1 MSSRNSGM
9 KNMEQPAL
17 QGIKVLDFG
26 WALVGSLTGK
36 HLADNGAKVIRVES
50 STRID
55 LSRSNRMVK
64 ISSGNSTD
72 DKPWYTHLNTSKL
85 GLALNLRKPQA
96 KSIVA
101 KLIQWADVINENFT
115 PGTLSKLGIDYT
127 FARTIKPDI
136 IMLSSSAYGQTGPMA
151 YEWGVDGTGLAISG
165 YLDQTGWPDR
175 MPVGANT
182 PFGDIVLPYINAM
195 AIIAALDYKRRTGKG
210 QYIDT
215 SMVEVCVH
223 SNTSN
228 LLDYQVNNHFRTR
241 SGNRIDYASPHG
253 AFPCK
258 GEDRWC
264 TIAIFNENEWQAF
277 CHVIGNPVWTKDTK
291 FADMKSRKQNEEEL
305 ENLISQWTSQYTDYE
320 VMHKMQAAG
329 VPAGVV
335 QTMADIVDSD
345 PQLRER
351 EFLLPIKNPE
361 LGIFG
366 HPTPAYKLTKT
377 KAKVRHAPSMGEHT
391 EYICISILGL
401 SDEEFVELVGQNVFE

>member
-1 MSSRNSGM
+1 VLSRNSGT
-9 KNMEQPAL
+9 NDVEQSAL
-17 QGIKVLDFG
+17 KGVKVLDFG

-55 LSRSNRMVK
+55 LSRTNRILK
-64 ISSGNSTD
+64 ISSGNNPD

-85 GLALNLRKPQA
+85 GMALNLRTPQA
-96 KSIVA
+96 KGIVTR
-101 KLIQWADVINENFT
+101 LIRWADVINENFT
-115 PGTLSKLGIDYT
+115 PGTLSKLGFDYNY
-127 FARTIKPDI
+127 AKTIKPDI

-151 YEWGVDGTGLAISG
+151 GEWGVDGTGLAMSG

-175 MPVGANT
+175 TPVGANA
-182 PFGDIVLPYINAM
+182 PFGDVVLPYINAM
-195 AIIAALDYKRRTGKG
+195 AIVAALDYKRRTSKG

-215 SMVEVCVH
+215 SMVEVCIH
-223 SNTSN
+223 SNTTN
-228 LLDYQVNNHFRTR
+228 LLDYQANNHFRART
-241 SGNRIDYASPHG
+241 GNRIDYASPHG

-258 GEDRWC
+258 DEDRWC
-264 TIAIFNENEWQAF
+264 TIAVFNENEWQAF
-277 CHVIGNPVWTKDTK
+277 CRVIGNPFWTKDAK
-291 FADMKSRKQNEEEL
+291 FADMKSRKKNEDEL
-305 ENLISQWTSQYTDYE
+305 ENLISQWTVQYTDYE

-335 QTMADIVDSD
+335 QTMADVLDRD

-351 EFLLPIKNPE
+351 DFLLPIKNPE

-377 KAKVRHAPSMGEHT
+377 MAKVRHAPSMGEHT
-391 EYICISILGL
+391 EYICIKILGL
-401 SDEEFVELVGQNVFE
+401 SDEEFAELVGHNVFE

>member
-1 MSSRNSGM
+1 MSSRISSV
-9 KNMEQPAL
+9 KDIEQPAL

-55 LSRSNRMVK
+55 LSRTNRMVK
-64 ISSGNSTD
+64 ISSGNNPD

-85 GLALNLRKPQA
+85 GLALNLKSPQA
-96 KSIVA
+96 TSIVT

-115 PGTLSKLGIDYT
+115 PGTLSKLGIDYN
-127 FARTIKPDI
+127 FAKTIKPDI

-151 YEWGVDGTGLAISG
+151 YEWGVDGTGLAMSG

-175 MPVGANT
+175 TPVGANA
-182 PFGDIVLPYINAM
+182 PFGDIVLPYINAL
-195 AIIAALDYKRRTGKG
+195 AIVAALDYKRRTGKG

-215 SMVEVCVH
+215 SMVEVCIH
-223 SNTSN
+223 SNIPN
-228 LLDYQVNNHFRTR
+228 LLDYQANNHFRTR
-241 SGNRIDYASPHG
+241 NGNRIDYASPHG

-258 GEDRWC
+258 GNDRWC
-264 TIAIFNENEWQAF
+264 TIAIFNETEWQAL
-277 CHVIGNPVWTKDTK
+277 CRVIGNPAWTKDTK
-291 FADMKSRKQNEEEL
+291 FTDLKSRKQNEDEL
-305 ENLISQWTSQYTDYE
+305 ENLISQWTSQHIDYE
-320 VMHKMQAAG
+320 VMNKMQAAG

-351 EFLLPIKNPE
+351 EFLLPIKNPH

-377 KAKVRHAPSMGEHT
+377 KAEVRYAPSMGEHT
-391 EYICISILGL
+391 EYICINILGL
-401 SDEEFVELVGQNVFE
+401 SDEEFAVLIGENVFK